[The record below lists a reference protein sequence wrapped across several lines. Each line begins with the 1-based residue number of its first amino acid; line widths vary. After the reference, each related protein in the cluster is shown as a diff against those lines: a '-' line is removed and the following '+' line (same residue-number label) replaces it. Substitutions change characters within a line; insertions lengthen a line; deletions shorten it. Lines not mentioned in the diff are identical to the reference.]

1 MSDVAIDRENAN
13 LMQIVQRS
21 QGEVESIER
30 RLNELKVRL
39 QEKKREIPTLQ
50 QELSECKKVC
60 QNVEEEASLEIE
72 RLIPKRY
79 VFVLSDELVK
89 VDSEFAATFLRSCKH
104 SDKSFRTLELPKSI
118 ADDYSIS
125 NGPEGGATGCVP
137 IFCFLLCSRQILA

>member
-1 MSDVAIDRENAN
+1 MSDAAIDRENAN

-60 QNVEEEASLEIE
+60 QNVEEWKHHW
-72 RLIPKRY
+72 RLSVSFPRDMFLFCQIAHKGR
-79 VFVLSDELVK
+79 FGIC
-89 VDSEFAATFLRSCKH
+89 ATFLRSCKH

-118 ADDYSIS
+118 VDDYNIS
-125 NGPEGGATGCVP
+125 NGSKGDAAGCVNN
-137 IFCFLLCSRQILA
+137 LLLPLI